1 MWGFL
6 QVEVGSA
13 EQGMEV
19 LRRSSK
25 QRRKATTGLNYAS
38 SRSHSVFTLS
48 VQWTPQASGGDPEF
62 SKISFVDL
70 AGGPYKADGP

>member
-1 MWGFL
+1 M
-6 QVEVGSA
+6 
-13 EQGMEV
+13 

-38 SRSHSVFTLS
+38 SRSHSVFTLL
-48 VQWTPQASGGDPEF
+48 VQWSPRADGGEADF

-70 AGGPYKADGP
+70 AGRQDLY